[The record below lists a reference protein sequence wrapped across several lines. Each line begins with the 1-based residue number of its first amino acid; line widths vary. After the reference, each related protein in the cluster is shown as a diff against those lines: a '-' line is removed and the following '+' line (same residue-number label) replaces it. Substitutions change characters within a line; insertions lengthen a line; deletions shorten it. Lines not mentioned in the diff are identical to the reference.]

1 MNLRDQLLTNK
12 PKTQPIDIN
21 GTTYYLRDATVGD
34 MNHIIFEQRQ
44 WLIKQAEIEGVELPD
59 EQDDGFDLALDQFGA
74 KYSLA
79 RSIATRLCDENGD
92 RLFDPNNVDDLNAI
106 AALDSQV
113 FLAFNAATA
122 APKDSA
128 SEDSS
133 S

>member
-1 MNLRDQLLTNK
+1 MDLRSQLLSNK

-21 GTTYYLRDATVGD
+21 GTTYYLRSATVGD

-59 EQDDGFDLALDQFGA
+59 ENDEQFDVELEKFGA
-74 KYSLA
+74 KYSLT
-79 RSIATRLCDENGD
+79 RSIATRLCDENGN

-106 AALDSQV
+106 AELDSQV
-113 FLAFNAATA
+113 FLDFSKATE

-128 SEDSS
+128 SEESS
-133 S
+133 N

>member
-1 MNLRDQLLTNK
+1 MNLRDQLLSNK
-12 PKTQPIDIN
+12 PKTQPVDIN

-34 MNHIIFEQRQ
+34 MNHLIFEQRQ

-59 EQDDGFDLALDQFGA
+59 EQDEGFDAALEQFGA

-79 RSIATRLCDENGD
+79 RSIASRLCDENGD

-113 FLAFNAATA
+113 FVAFSNATTP
-122 APKDSA
+122 PKALA
-128 SEDSS
+128 SEESS